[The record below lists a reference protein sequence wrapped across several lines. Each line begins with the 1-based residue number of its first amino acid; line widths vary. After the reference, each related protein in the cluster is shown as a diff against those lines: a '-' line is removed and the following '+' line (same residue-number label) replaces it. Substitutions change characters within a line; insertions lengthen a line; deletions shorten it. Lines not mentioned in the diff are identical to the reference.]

1 MLIELRLIK
10 KDSQMIVGGAPEFED
25 CAMRLDY
32 CVSMGRHDANPGYS
46 EIFFKGFG
54 QPLLVAEPYE
64 ELLARVNKLATQY
77 GAGRGFV
84 QYES

>member
-1 MLIELRLIK
+1 MLIELRLVK
-10 KDSQMIVGGAPEFED
+10 RDSQRIIGGAPEYED

-32 CVSMGRHDANPGYS
+32 LVSMGRHDQNP
-46 EIFFKGFG
+46 EWCEAFFRGFNA
-54 QPLLVAEPYE
+54 PLLVATSYE
-64 ELLARVNKLATQY
+64 DTLKRVQELATQY